1 MNHTESAAVKQSF
14 TNESKEKLNNDLR
27 QAIRIINADYQEI
40 DWEDQAFLNRVL
52 SNALQN
58 LEVKEVIRHDG

>member
-1 MNHTESAAVKQSF
+1 MNHIETAAVKQSF
-14 TNESKEKLNNDLR
+14 TAESKEKLNNDLR

-58 LEVKEVIRHDG
+58 LEVKEVIR